1 MAEFRA
7 EVFQNEYVSDGAT
20 DVHGVVS
27 VTCSGAG
34 VAGQAGTEAAEVI
47 IVDTSGSMDMP
58 PTKIAA
64 ARRAAKVA
72 VEEIVDGTWF
82 AVVSGHTVA
91 QMVYP
96 VHPGLA
102 RMSDETRRAAVEAV
116 GKLRSGGATAIGAWI
131 EAATELFANAPA
143 EQRHVILLTD
153 GKIEGEP
160 PDALPKALARA
171 KGKFQADCRGIGSD
185 WVVQEL
191 RGIAEALLGTVDIVA
206 EPDQLEADFEQMMKT
221 AMSRGV
227 PDARLRVWA
236 PQGSEVLFVRQVAPQ
251 VDDLTPRATRIS
263 PLVVEFPTGAWSD
276 ESRDYHV
283 AVRVPPAPVGNERL
297 AARVELVVNDQ
308 VLAKGLVK
316 AMPQRE
322 DITLPIDE
330 QLVTSGQPTR
340 ASLAMLKRFG
350 FEAVIYL
357 APSTV
362 PDAIA
367 DESKILSRQ
376 GIEFVHIPIPFS
388 KPEQRHFLA
397 VSDALTRLRGKKVLV
412 HCQVNMRASS
422 MVFLYRVIT
431 QGQDASKAYE
441 QVSAVWSP
449 QGSWR
454 ALLQAQL
461 KQHGIAFEL
470 L

>member
-1 MAEFRA
+1 MAEFKA
-7 EVFQNEYVSDGAT
+7 EVFQNEYVGDGAT

-102 RMSDETRRAAVEAV
+102 RMSDETRRAAVDAV
-116 GKLRSGGATAIGAWI
+116 GKLRSGGATAIGSWI

-153 GKIEGEP
+153 GRIEGEP
-160 PDALPKALARA
+160 PGALPKALARA

-206 EPDQLEADFEQMMKT
+206 EPSELEADFEQMMKT

-251 VDDLTPRATRIS
+251 VDDLTPRSTRIS

-276 ESRDYHV
+276 ETRDYHV
-283 AVRVPPAPVGNERL
+283 SVRVPPAPVGNERL

-316 AMPQRE
+316 A
-322 DITLPIDE
+322 
-330 QLVTSGQPTR
+330 
-340 ASLAMLKRFG
+340 
-350 FEAVIYL
+350 
-357 APSTV
+357 
-362 PDAIA
+362 
-367 DESKILSRQ
+367 
-376 GIEFVHIPIPFS
+376 
-388 KPEQRHFLA
+388 
-397 VSDALTRLRGKKVLV
+397 
-412 HCQVNMRASS
+412 
-422 MVFLYRVIT
+422 
-431 QGQDASKAYE
+431 
-441 QVSAVWSP
+441 VWSTDTNLTTRIDP
-449 QGSWR
+449 AVAHYTG
-454 ALLQAQL
+454 QAQL
-461 KQHGIAFEL
+461 ADVIQRGLAAKSSGDERTATVLLGEAAKLAHQSGNEDTTRLLQKVVDVVDVEAGTVRLKQQVARTDEMALDTRSTKTTRIRREP
-470 L
+470 